1 MDKKM
6 YKMLKFAKVM
16 LKIHSRDRQAIFFS
30 LFFPLMFMFIIS
42 FASGGDPEPIELG
55 IVNNAENELAT
66 NFIASLDVT
75 LLFNITI
82 GEEADL
88 REQLIAGEKAVVLI
102 LPDNFQDNGTP
113 ADLAVLIDAA
123 QVRQAGIVL
132 PVLRQ
137 ALVEVERNLRNT
149 EPLFSLNIEDVQART
164 QRYLDFVVPGL
175 LAFSIMNIGI
185 AGSGFNIVEYRR
197 KGILKRLFVTPI
209 MPGDFIG
216 GLVLARLS
224 ICLVQLTGL
233 LLAAIFLFDVIFVGS
248 LVTLYLFILMGTVI
262 FLSIGFCLGSI
273 AKSQQAIIAIGNLV
287 TFPQMILSGIFFPI
301 ESLPDLIQPV
311 ANILPLSFVSNGL
324 REVAINGTG
333 LLELTPSVIGM
344 IVWAVIALF
353 LAIRLFVWKEVA
365 A

>member
-1 MDKKM
+1 MNKV
-6 YKMLKFAKVM
+6 LKFAKVM

-42 FASGGDPEPIELG
+42 FASGGDPDPIELG
-55 IVNNAENELAT
+55 IVNNAENTLAT
-66 NFIASLDVT
+66 NFIASLEST
-75 LLFNITI
+75 LLFNITVSD
-82 GEEADL
+82 EESL
-88 REQLIAGEKAVVLI
+88 REELIAGEKAVVLI

-123 QVRQAGIVL
+123 QVRQASIVM
-132 PVLRQ
+132 PVLEQ
-137 ALVEVERNLRNT
+137 ALVDVERTLRNT
-149 EPLFSLNIEDVQART
+149 EALFSLNIEDVQSRT

-209 MPGDFIG
+209 LPRDFIG
-216 GLVLARLS
+216 GLVLSRLA
-224 ICLVQLTGL
+224 ICLIQLTGL

-248 LVTLYLFILMGTVI
+248 LASLYLFILLGTVI

-301 ESLPDLIQPV
+301 ESLPDLVQPL
-311 ANILPLSFVSNGL
+311 AKLLPLSFVSSGL
-324 REVAINGTG
+324 REIAINGAG
-333 LLELTPSVIGM
+333 LLELVPEVLGIVVWTVIS
-344 IVWAVIALF
+344 LF

>member
-1 MDKKM
+1 
-6 YKMLKFAKVM
+6 MLKFAKVM

>member
-1 MDKKM
+1 MNRMNKV
-6 YKMLKFAKVM
+6 LKFAKVM

-42 FASGGDPEPIELG
+42 FASGGDPDPIELG
-55 IVNNAENELAT
+55 IVNNAENTLAT
-66 NFIASLDVT
+66 NFIASLEST
-75 LLFNITI
+75 LLFNITV
-82 GEEADL
+82 GDEETL
-88 REQLIAGEKAVVLI
+88 REELIAGDKAVVLI
-102 LPDNFQDNGTP
+102 LPDNFQDSGTP

-123 QVRQAGIVL
+123 QVRQASIVM
-132 PVLRQ
+132 PVLEQ
-137 ALVEVERNLRNT
+137 ALVEVERTLRNT
-149 EPLFSLNIEDVQART
+149 EALFSLNIEDVQSRT

-209 MPGDFIG
+209 LPRDFIG
-216 GLVLARLS
+216 GLVLARLA
-224 ICLVQLTGL
+224 ICLIQLTGL

-248 LVTLYLFILMGTVI
+248 LVSLYLFILLGTVI
-262 FLSIGFCLGSI
+262 FLSIGFCLGSL
-273 AKSQQAIIAIGNLV
+273 AKSQQAIMAIGNLV

-301 ESLPDLIQPV
+301 ESLPDLAQPL
-311 ANILPLSFVSNGL
+311 AKLLPLSFVSSGL
-324 REVAINGTG
+324 REIAINGAG
-333 LLELTPSVIGM
+333 LLELVPEVLGIVI
-344 IVWAVIALF
+344 WTVIALF

>member
-1 MDKKM
+1 MDKRM

-82 GEEADL
+82 GKEADL